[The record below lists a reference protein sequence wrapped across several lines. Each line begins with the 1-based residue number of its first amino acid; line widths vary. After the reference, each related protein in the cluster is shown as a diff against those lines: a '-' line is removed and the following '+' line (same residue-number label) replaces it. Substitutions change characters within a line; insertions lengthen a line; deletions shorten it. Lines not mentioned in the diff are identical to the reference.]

1 MITAISLLF
10 MILGATA
17 VSLGHRSVW
26 ISALGIVAAG
36 AAALTYGID
45 ITDVV
50 GQDAASYYDW
60 YQSSKGGGK
69 FYEDAVFNSFLFI
82 LPESLSENIVLG
94 IFNLITLLLLSFT
107 LLTLSRQFSVS
118 FYSLGIVFV
127 IILVDRIWLDLMYN
141 TLRSTWA
148 VLLFI
153 SAASVK
159 SSIIRFGLFILAAGI
174 HFYASMA
181 LLMFYLTAHL
191 LMLTPRFLLNG
202 SIVCVIIFLYKTI
215 GGNFFTSLIQLIEW
229 LPTIE
234 SERFLRGTDIGVREY
249 SRSQQTQIFVGIIV
263 PIIWGIWQIRPQIR
277 TASLKLTDLKV
288 LAFGVVATFFVVT
301 LYPDIWSVW
310 RFAVVPMAI
319 FLLLIDSRMLIL
331 LLWVKL
337 VLIVGALA

>member
-1 MITAISLLF
+1 MMAAFSLLF

-17 VSLGHRSVW
+17 VSLGHRSIW

-36 AAALTYGID
+36 TGAVIYGID
-45 ITDVV
+45 INDVV
-50 GQDAASYYDW
+50 GQDSASYYDW
-60 YQSSKGGGK
+60 YQRSKGGGT
-69 FYEDAVFNSFLFI
+69 FYDDAVFNSFLFI
-82 LPESLSENIVLG
+82 LPEALSENIVFG
-94 IFNLITLLLLSFT
+94 ILNLITLLLLSFT

-118 FYSLGIVFV
+118 FYSLGIVFL

-181 LLMFYLTAHL
+181 LLMLYLITHM

-202 SIVCVIIFLYKTI
+202 SIVCVIIFLYKTSV
-215 GGNFFTSLIQLIEW
+215 GNFTFLIHLIEW
-229 LPTIE
+229 LPLIE
-234 SERFLRGTDIGVREY
+234 SERFVRGTDIAARGY
-249 SRSQQTQIFVGIIV
+249 SRSQQTQMFVGIIV
-263 PIIWGIWQIRPQIR
+263 PIILGIWRIRPQIR
-277 TASLKLTDLKV
+277 TASLKFTDLKV
-288 LAFGVVATFFVVT
+288 LAFGVVTTFFVVT

-319 FLLLIDSRMLIL
+319 FLLLIDSRLLKL